1 MNPTQIHPGFATN
14 LGYDFDAMNDSEKVT
29 LVRRRIVYEE
39 IVMSTDE
46 FEKMNQKIE
55 SSDLGD
61 DEEEFYL
68 NDLEMRDIGFADLP
82 AEETRY
88 IAFPGDVTSF
98 TDDAIVFVFEN
109 KTWTDPYEP
118 VEIAS

>member
-1 MNPTQIHPGFATN
+1 MNPTQLHPAFALN
-14 LGYDFDAMNDSEKVT
+14 LGYDLDAMNDSEKVT
-29 LVRRRIVYEE
+29 LVRRRVVYEE

-55 SSDLGD
+55 SSNLD

-68 NDLEMRDIGFADLP
+68 DHLKMEDIGFTDLP

-98 TDDAIVFVFEN
+98 TDDAIAFLFEN
-109 KTWTDPYEP
+109 KTWTDSYEP
-118 VEIAS
+118 VEVAS